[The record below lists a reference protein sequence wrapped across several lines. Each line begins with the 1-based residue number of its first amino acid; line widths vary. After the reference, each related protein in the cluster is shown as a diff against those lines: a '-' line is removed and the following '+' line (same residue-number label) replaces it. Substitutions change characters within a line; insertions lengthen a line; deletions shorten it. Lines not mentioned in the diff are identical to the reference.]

1 MLGFVRATL
10 VSAAL
15 SEHSQFISIERK
27 KMKRYDKKKDKMEN
41 TITNIIDSI
50 DSIDSIGSK

>member
-15 SEHSQFISIERK
+15 SEHSQFISIERE
-27 KMKRYDKKKDKMEN
+27 KMKKDMIEKDKMEN
-41 TITNIIDSI
+41 AFTNIIDSI
-50 DSIDSIGSK
+50 DSIDSI